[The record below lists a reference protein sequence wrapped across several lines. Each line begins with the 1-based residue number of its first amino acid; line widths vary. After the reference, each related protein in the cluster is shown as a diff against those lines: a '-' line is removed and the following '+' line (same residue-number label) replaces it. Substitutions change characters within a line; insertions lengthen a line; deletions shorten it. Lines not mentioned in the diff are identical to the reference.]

1 MDTASTNDVH
11 VEKSQEEFVSL
22 DPVHEETTVDQ
33 EEQDDFN
40 DFDDDNEFDNG
51 FVNADDNDD
60 EFGDFDDFEPATD
73 FSQEPQS
80 ENDIQQAEEIDDNQP
95 TTPTEAT
102 IYVRFF
108 KQKK

>member
-108 KQKK
+108 